1 MSEINENSLEGRNK
15 FLEYIKKY
23 KKYIISIL
31 ILLLVTIIS
40 AIITNNLSV
49 KKNEDISK
57 LFNKANILIKQEK
70 KKEALKIYEEIV
82 LKKNKFYSP
91 ISLNAI
97 IENNLIPEKSIDEMF
112 DELIKI
118 RGLAKEEKNLIRLKK
133 GIYLSGQNNENELL
147 NSLSPLINENSIWK
161 ILAAKTLRDFYL
173 IRGEKNKS
181 LQYDKILEK
190 SE

>member
-40 AIITNNLSV
+40 VIITNNLSV

-112 DELIKI
+112 DELITI

-133 GIYLSGQNNENELL
+133 GIY
-147 NSLSPLINENSIWK
+147 
-161 ILAAKTLRDFYL
+161 LRDFYL